1 MRKVAMFIFGIAL
14 IVIPLVVVIIMFATH
29 YDFSKLVWWIS
40 IYVSLASIISGVI
53 ILGRVINGGE
63 D

>member
-29 YDFSKLVWWIS
+29 YDFSKLVWWLSIFIS
-40 IYVSLASIISGVI
+40 LVSIVSGVI
-53 ILGRVINGGE
+53 ILGRTINGGE